1 MIPGIIRA
9 GSGARPPRPRSV
21 VDSYHGML
29 GKLYLVCLSLLSC
42 EMGVRQ
48 DSGTLFK
55 RQGNNPLPNVTIW
68 NVLEFLCRA
77 GVPMGQPLKT
87 GHVGSDWIGNV
98 LGLSRTDPFRL
109 ISQSTQTSWPEAAG
123 GPGEEPQLEV
133 ATGISV
139 LPLTPP
145 TT

>member
-1 MIPGIIRA
+1 
-9 GSGARPPRPRSV
+9 
-21 VDSYHGML
+21 
-29 GKLYLVCLSLLSC
+29 
-42 EMGVRQ
+42 
-48 DSGTLFK
+48 
-55 RQGNNPLPNVTIW
+55 
-68 NVLEFLCRA
+68 
-77 GVPMGQPLKT
+77 MGQPLKT